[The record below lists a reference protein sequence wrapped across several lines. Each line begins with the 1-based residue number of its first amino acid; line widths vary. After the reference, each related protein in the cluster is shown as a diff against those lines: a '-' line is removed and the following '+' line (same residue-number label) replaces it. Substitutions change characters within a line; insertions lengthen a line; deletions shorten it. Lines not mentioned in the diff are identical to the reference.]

1 MAKVPLKVVPSD
13 SKSLLDAQL
22 SSLKKLSVFQGVTI
36 ETITSLVRSG
46 EDRFIPEGG
55 YIFKEYEL
63 GSTLVFFYQ
72 GLAVESKQCGE
83 TDCVLAY
90 YSEPS
95 ILGESSF
102 MDSCPRSTSLFA
114 NEDSRV
120 IEIHNEELRKLASE
134 FPVQFEKLYTNLG
147 RELGKKVSYVNLKMA
162 QADQNSFGRE
172 SGISWYRY

>member
-13 SKSLLDAQL
+13 SSGLLDAQL

-36 ETITSLVRSG
+36 ETISVLARAG
-46 EDRFIPEGG
+46 EDRLIAKGEF
-55 YIFKEYEL
+55 IFKENEL

-72 GLAVESKQCGE
+72 GLSVESKRFGE
-83 TDCVLAY
+83 ADCVLAY

-102 MDSCPRSTSLFA
+102 MDSCPRSTSLYA

-120 IEIHNEELRKLASE
+120 LEIHNEELRKLASE
-134 FPVQFEKLYTNLG
+134 SPGQFEKLYTNLG
-147 RELGKKVSYVNLKMA
+147 RELGKKVSYINLKMA
-162 QADQNSFGRE
+162 QADRNSFGRE